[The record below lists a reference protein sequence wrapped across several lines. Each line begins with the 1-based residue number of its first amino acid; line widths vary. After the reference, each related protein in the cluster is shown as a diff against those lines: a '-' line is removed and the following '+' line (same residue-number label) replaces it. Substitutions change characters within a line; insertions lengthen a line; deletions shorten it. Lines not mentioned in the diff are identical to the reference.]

1 MDCDIAKPSE
11 LWQIDDD
18 GSWETLLMENDD
30 AEQLHEDDEKE
41 PLSRA
46 DKSEKVEKAEPA
58 DLAVPKRLPTNVF
71 PPQMAS
77 FAPLRDV
84 QHLNPAVVRIP
95 RPVLQLPE
103 GVRCEKISPEFLKLV
118 CEAISNFTPEDYNWL
133 YELKQFVNHFK
144 STRMRRG
151 LAQREVGRLL
161 GHFTLRQ
168 ISQTTISRFEEVAM
182 PFTNVIK
189 LRPEM
194 HIFVDLSDEQ
204 IDSTTTIS
212 PLNPR
217 RRRYKISDEHVAH
230 LESLF
235 REQPQRS
242 KTALEEISDSLGLPL
257 RVVRNWFHNRKS
269 RGTPASLK
277 QLHGEDPVTPVI
289 NE

>member
-41 PLSRA
+41 PLSGA
-46 DKSEKVEKAEPA
+46 DESEKVEKAEPA

-133 YELKQFVNHFK
+133 HELKQFVNHFK
-144 STRMRRG
+144 STRMRRDQLHHHDFSPESSTATLQDLRRARRPPRKPLPRAAAAIQDG
-151 LAQREVGRLL
+151 SGRDQR
-161 GHFTLRQ
+161 F
-168 ISQTTISRFEEVAM
+168 SRSSSACRTQLVPQPKIARNSGK
-182 PFTNVIK
+182 PK
-189 LRPEM
+189 AA
-194 HIFVDLSDEQ
+194 
-204 IDSTTTIS
+204 
-212 PLNPR
+212 PR
-217 RRRYKISDEHVAH
+217 RRPGHISPKTRNFASAFERFQLDSREMATPCFFAH
-230 LESLF
+230 S
-235 REQPQRS
+235 RERTARS
-242 KTALEEISDSLGLPL
+242 TLINA
-257 RVVRNWFHNRKS
+257 NR
-269 RGTPASLK
+269 P
-277 QLHGEDPVTPVI
+277 
-289 NE
+289 